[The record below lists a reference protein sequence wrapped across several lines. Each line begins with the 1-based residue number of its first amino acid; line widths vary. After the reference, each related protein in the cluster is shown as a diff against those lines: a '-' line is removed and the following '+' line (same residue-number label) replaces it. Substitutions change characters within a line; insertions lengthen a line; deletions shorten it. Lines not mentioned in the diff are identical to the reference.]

1 METEQN
7 METEQKSN
15 GAVMG
20 IIVIVALLII
30 GGFFTWQNSVKKLA
44 EQEKNRVE
52 LEAIIN
58 SENID
63 TELDALNDDLD
74 ATDLNLDIDL
84 DSLE

>member
-1 METEQN
+1 

-58 SENID
+58 SKNID
-63 TELDALNDDLD
+63 IELDALNNDLN
-74 ATDLNLDIDL
+74 ATDMNLDMDL